1 LIKYHRSHL
10 LIAIALFV
18 CASVSSHPY
27 LDAEDLCGLGGC
39 PEASHTTGF
48 STACVAAVLAAAVA
62 TPAFRRF
69 FERRWAAGL
78 RRPTGPYLQPDTP
91 PPRVSPGR

>member
-1 LIKYHRSHL
+1 VLIQDRSYL

-18 CASVSSHPY
+18 CACVSSHSY

-39 PEASHTTGF
+39 PDASHATGF

-62 TPAFRRF
+62 TPAFRRSF
-69 FERRWAAGL
+69 KRRWVGGL
-78 RRPTGPYLQPDTP
+78 RRPTGPDLSPDTP
-91 PPRVSPGR
+91 PPRVSPSR

>member
-1 LIKYHRSHL
+1 MLIKYCSHL
-10 LIAIALFV
+10 LIATALFV

-48 STACVAAVLAAAVA
+48 STACIAAVLAAAVA
-62 TPAFRRF
+62 TPPFRRF
-69 FERRWAAGL
+69 FKRRWVGEHQ
-78 RRPTGPYLQPDTP
+78 RPNGPYLQPDTP
-91 PPRVSPGR
+91 PPRVSPSR

>member
-1 LIKYHRSHL
+1 VLIKYRVHL

-18 CASVSSHPY
+18 CAFVSSHPY

-39 PEASHTTGF
+39 PDASHATG
-48 STACVAAVLAAAVA
+48 SSAACVAAVLAAAVA

-69 FERRWAAGL
+69 FKRRRVAGHL
-78 RRPTGPYLQPDTP
+78 WPAGPYLSPDTP
-91 PPRVSPGR
+91 PPRVSPSR